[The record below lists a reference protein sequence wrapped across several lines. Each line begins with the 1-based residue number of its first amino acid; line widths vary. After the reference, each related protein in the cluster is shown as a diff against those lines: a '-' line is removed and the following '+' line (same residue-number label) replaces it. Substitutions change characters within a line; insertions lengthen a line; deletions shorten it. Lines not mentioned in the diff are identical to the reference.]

1 MKGIVTALF
10 LCIPFSSFANIDDE
24 MEMCRNGGFPYYS
37 GQYSVAK
44 INAPHGD
51 KVHFYDDD
59 IRDGCPD
66 NKAVCQSKTSLKAG
80 DSVLVAQEKNGWSCV
95 WHFGK
100 KSEFVGWIQSI
111 YLEKQPIKTAG
122 INAWLGSWHE
132 YGNSI
137 KITRGKNDTLHLKGK
152 ARWHGGVSSYGE
164 RIVHYGNISASA
176 IPNGNR
182 LQWGDSLEEFECTG
196 VMQLINGNLIVKD
209 NGNCGGMNVRF
220 NGIYRLKR

>member
-44 INAPHGD
+44 INAPHAD

-100 KSEFVGWIQSI
+100 KSEFVGWMQSI

>member
-1 MKGIVTALF
+1 MKGIVTVLF
-10 LCIPFSSFANIDDE
+10 LCIPFSSFASTDYE
-24 MEMCRNGGFPYYS
+24 MVMCRNGAFPSYS

-44 INAPHGD
+44 ITAAHGD

-59 IRDGCPD
+59 VRDGCPD

-100 KSEFVGWIQSI
+100 QSEFVGWMQSS
-111 YLEKQPIKTAG
+111 YLEKQPIKTVG
-122 INAWLGSWHE
+122 INAWLGSWHQ
-132 YGNSI
+132 YSDSI
-137 KITRGKNDTLHLKGK
+137 KITRGKNGTLHLKGK
-152 ARWHGGVSSYGE
+152 AKWHGGVSSYGE

-182 LQWGDSLEEFECTG
+182 LQWGDSLEEFECKG
-196 VMQLINGNLIVKD
+196 VMQLINGNLIVED
-209 NGNCGGMNVRF
+209 NGKCGGMNVHF
-220 NGIYRLKR
+220 DGIYRLKK